1 MISRAKTITIK
12 RTEANDPDF
21 PYLVAQLTFEI
32 RDLYGDQQVVYDKY
46 NQISHLDT
54 VVVGYVNDE
63 PAGCGCF
70 QKANNEA
77 AEIKRVYVKP
87 SERKQGIATAILN
100 ELEVWAKEKS
110 YTEVITETANKL
122 DESISFLK
130 NRGYHSIPPY
140 GPYVGMETSVCFG
153 KKL

>member
-1 MISRAKTITIK
+1 MKSRAKAITIK
-12 RTEANDPDF
+12 RTEASDPDF
-21 PYLVAQLTFEI
+21 PFLVAQLTFEL

-46 NQISHLDT
+46 NEISHLET
-54 VVVGYVNDE
+54 VVIGYVNDD
-63 PAGCGCF
+63 PVGCGCF
-70 QKANNEA
+70 QKADYKI

-87 SERKQGIATAILN
+87 SERKMGIATAIMD
-100 ELEVWAKEKS
+100 ELEIWAKEEG
-110 YTEVITETANKL
+110 YTDVITETANKL
-122 DESISFLK
+122 NESISFLK

>member
-1 MISRAKTITIK
+1 MAQRQKTITIK
-12 RTEANDPDF
+12 RTEASDPDF

-32 RDLYGDQQVVYDKY
+32 RDLYGDRQVVYDKY
-46 NQISHLDT
+46 NEISHLDT

-63 PAGCGCF
+63 PVGCGCF
-70 QKANNEA
+70 QKDNYKV

-87 SERKQGIATAILN
+87 PERKQGIATAILN
-100 ELEVWAKEKS
+100 ELEVWAKEKG

-122 DESISFLK
+122 NESISFLK

-140 GPYVGMETSVCFG
+140 GPYVGMETSVCFE

>member
-1 MISRAKTITIK
+1 MAQPRKTITIK
-12 RTEANDPDF
+12 RTEASDPDF
-21 PYLVAQLTFEI
+21 PLLVAQLTLEI

-46 NQISHLDT
+46 NEISHLET
-54 VVVGYVNDE
+54 VVIGYVNDE

-70 QKANNEA
+70 QKANYKV

-87 SERKQGIATAILN
+87 SERKLGIATAIIN
-100 ELEVWAKEKS
+100 ELEVWAKEEG

-130 NRGYHSIPPY
+130 HRGYYSIPSY